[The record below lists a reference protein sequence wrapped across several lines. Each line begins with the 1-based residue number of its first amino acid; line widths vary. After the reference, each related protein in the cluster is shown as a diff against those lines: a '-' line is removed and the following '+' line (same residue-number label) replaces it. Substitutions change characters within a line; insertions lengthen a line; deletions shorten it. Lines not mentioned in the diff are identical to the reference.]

1 MKKTFRRAV
10 VLGLLA
16 LAAPFAAL
24 PLAKPAAA
32 MPEASAPVLPDAV
45 DTPAATPQP
54 VLPAV
59 PESRSFDA
67 DAPILLNDGGEEITV
82 SVQEFLIGTAASELP
97 PDWPDDAVLAQMA
110 AAHSYALSLGGAAFT
125 CNSAQCAGWTSAE
138 VLQARW
144 GDDFSRYYARLSALA
159 EEAAGAVLCFEGAPA
174 AACYHSISAGRT
186 EASQNVW
193 LTAVPYLQGVASP
206 WDADAPG
213 FETTITYSAE
223 QVYSVLLTLGLDAEE
238 IENTPAGWF
247 GEGVLDDAGY
257 VAEMSICGQTFAG
270 TKLRSAFS
278 LRSAAFSVAYDA
290 GKNAFRF
297 TTCGY
302 GHGVGLSQYGAKAM
316 AGQGKSWREILAW
329 YFPGCQVVE

>member
-1 MKKTFRRAV
+1 MRKTFRRAV

-16 LAAPFAAL
+16 FAAPFAAL

-110 AAHSYALSLGGAAFT
+110 AAHSYALSLGSAAFT

-138 VLQARW
+138 VLRARW
-144 GDDFSRYYARLSALA
+144 GGDFAAYYSRLAALA
-159 EEAAGAVLCFEGAPA
+159 DEVSGAVLCWDGAPA
-174 AACYHSISAGRT
+174 AACYHSSCAGQT

-206 WDADAPG
+206 G
-213 FETTITYSAE
+213 
-223 QVYSVLLTLGLDAEE
+223 
-238 IENTPAGWF
+238 TPMRRGSKRPSPT
-247 GEGVLDDAGY
+247 VPSRY
-257 VAEMSICGQTFAG
+257 T
-270 TKLRSAFS
+270 RS
-278 LRSAAFSVAYDA
+278 
-290 GKNAFRF
+290 
-297 TTCGY
+297 
-302 GHGVGLSQYGAKAM
+302 
-316 AGQGKSWREILAW
+316 
-329 YFPGCQVVE
+329 